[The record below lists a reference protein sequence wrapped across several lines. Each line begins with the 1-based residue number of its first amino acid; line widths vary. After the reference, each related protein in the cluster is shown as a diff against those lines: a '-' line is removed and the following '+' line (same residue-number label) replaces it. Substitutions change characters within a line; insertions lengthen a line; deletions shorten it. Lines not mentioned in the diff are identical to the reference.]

1 MEIAYR
7 KQIMAEV
14 LANRTMDAGRVT
26 YTSTSAVMGSAIA
39 AYEKNIMDAAGILK

>member
-26 YTSTSAVMGSAIA
+26 YTSPSAVMGFAIA
-39 AYEKNIMDAAGILK
+39 VYEKNIMDAAGILK